1 MNIILKEGGRKM
13 MSMVRYFVTKA
24 AMKFHD
30 FFSKENGEVN
40 IVTIVVLIGIA
51 VLLAIVF
58 KGAITNLLNT
68 LFGTIENNALNVIG
82 NN

>member
-1 MNIILKEGGRKM
+1 MIQTAKFLALK
-13 MSMVRYFVTKA
+13 A
-24 AMKFHD
+24 QNKFRE

-51 VLLAIVF
+51 VLLAIIF
-58 KGAITNLLNT
+58 RGAISNLLNT
-68 LFGTIENNALNVIG
+68 LFGTIENNATNAIT